1 MPRERLERTIRL
13 DVEYDGTDYC
23 GFQIQPNGQTIQGE
37 LEAALLRLT
46 GAPIRVHG
54 AGRTDAG
61 VHALGQVVSF
71 WTDHPMPDERFAEAL
86 NRLLPDGI
94 GVWRSARAD
103 EGFHARFSA
112 VGKVYEYH
120 LLRSRY
126 RRPVTSRFAEP
137 VHPWP
142 DVAAMNAAMECLVG
156 RHDFSGYTAAG
167 GKSVDRVRTI
177 ASAEWTE
184 GGEGAFL
191 RIQADGFLYKMV
203 RNIVGTALE
212 IGIGRRA
219 VTSMSEVLDGGDRSQ
234 AGPTAAARG
243 LRLVRVLY
251 SAAEASAGRQ
261 AR

>member
-1 MPRERLERTIRL
+1 MPRERHERILRL

-23 GFQIQPNGQTIQGE
+23 GFQIQPNGPTIQGA

-46 GAPIRVHG
+46 GVPIRVHG

-71 WTDHPMPDERFAEAL
+71 RTDYPMPDERFAEVL
-86 NRLLPDGI
+86 NRLLPESI
-94 GVWRSARAD
+94 AVWQSGRAD

-112 VGKVYEYH
+112 IGKVYEYH
-120 LLRSRY
+120 LLRSRH
-126 RRPVTSRFAEP
+126 RRPIASRFAEP

-142 DVAAMNAAMECLVG
+142 DVLAMNAAMECLLG
-156 RHDFSGYTAAG
+156 RHDFSGFTAAG
-167 GKSVDRVRTI
+167 GKANDRVRTI
-177 ASAEWTE
+177 ASAQWTE
-184 GGEGAFL
+184 NDEGAFL

-212 IGIGRRA
+212 IGIGRRPVSWMA
-219 VTSMSEVLDGGDRSQ
+219 EVLDSGDRSK

-251 SAAEASAGRQ
+251 
-261 AR
+261 